1 MANCKKYLPKKKSNA
16 IGWVMTATTIV
27 FLGVATALI
36 ILAYHDVMLGWF
48 KTFGM
53 VLLAIGMVMA
63 VYVVHYW
70 LQSKIRNI

>member
-1 MANCKKYLPKKKSNA
+1 MANYKKYLPKKKNNA
-16 IGWVMTATTIV
+16 IGWVMTATTVV

-36 ILAYHDVMLGWF
+36 ILAYQNEVLSWL

-53 VLLAIGMVMA
+53 VLLAIGMVTA

>member
-1 MANCKKYLPKKKSNA
+1 MANYKKYLPKKKSNA
-16 IGWVMTATTIV
+16 VGWIMTATTVV

-36 ILAYHDVMLGWF
+36 ILAYQNEVLSWL

-53 VLLAIGMVMA
+53 VLLAIGMVAA
-63 VYVVHYW
+63 VYVIHYW